1 MAEILDRSVAKY
13 RDTVLVDSK
22 EGEVGQT
29 SGGTSG
35 ETSGGTS
42 GGTSKKTSEGTSEG
56 TSGDAGGPK
65 SNYVN
70 FDIAQ
75 SVLVSSLEDSGRES
89 SAASD
94 REDDENEGS
103 KTPTG

>member
-1 MAEILDRSVAKY
+1 MTSAK
-13 RDTVLVDSK
+13 
-22 EGEVGQT
+22 
-29 SGGTSG
+29 TSG
-35 ETSGGTS
+35 ETSG
-42 GGTSKKTSEGTSEG
+42 G

-89 SAASD
+89 PVASD
-94 REDDENEGS
+94 REDEEKEGS
-103 KTPTG
+103 KTPTGKWFSMYI